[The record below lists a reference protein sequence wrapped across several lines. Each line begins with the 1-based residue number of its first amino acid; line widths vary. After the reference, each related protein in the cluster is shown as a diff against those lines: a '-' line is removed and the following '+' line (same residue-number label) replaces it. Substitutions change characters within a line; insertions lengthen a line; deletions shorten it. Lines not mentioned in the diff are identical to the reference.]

1 MEIGW
6 TNSYGSDLDRVQS
19 NMPVDRLSGQ
29 TVFVVGD
36 AVECKD
42 VTDEH
47 WEAGVVT
54 GMEGDKPR
62 VTKTGYDTAFMWE
75 QVRRTYTL
83 DSPKSAKLGSC
94 SRRNAHCII
103 GGRAWFRRPRNTAQ
117 PPSPATTG
125 PPTDIWA
132 AEY

>member
-1 MEIGW
+1 M
-6 TNSYGSDLDRVQS
+6 
-19 NMPVDRLSGQ
+19 SGQ

-103 GGRAWFRRPRNTAQ
+103 RACMVQTPPKHRPAPLSSHHRAPN
-117 PPSPATTG
+117 
-125 PPTDIWA
+125 
-132 AEY
+132 